1 MRKDGRVL
9 FYVFFALS
17 AIGIVIPG
25 KLSAQSCINQ
35 IGIGISAS
43 GIRGDIG
50 GGGILPELSASAGI
64 LYKRNV
70 SERVALGVAATYG
83 SLRSSDSRSA
93 SPEIRLRG
101 LEYDIKF
108 FETTFEA
115 DFSFVP
121 FRYDRKKAWSP
132 FMRLSAGAMASQGRK
147 PADRMWSSAGDVY
160 DDALSRTAWR
170 VFPLAGLGFGIKAK
184 LSRRIGVEVYAV
196 TAYTFSD
203 DADMSAPKA
212 GYVYPSGG
220 TAAGITG
227 ASGGDWTVRA
237 GIRFGYFFGR
247 EDCRCD

>member
-1 MRKDGRVL
+1 MRKDAKVL

-17 AIGIVIPG
+17 AIGVVIPG

-35 IGIGISAS
+35 IGGGIGAS

-50 GGGILPELSASAGI
+50 GGRFMPELSASGEV

-70 SERVALGVAATYG
+70 SERVALGGAAVYG
-83 SLRSSDSRSA
+83 VFRSDDSRSA
-93 SPEIRLRG
+93 DREIRLRG
-101 LEYDIKF
+101 LKYEIKF

-115 DFSFVP
+115 DFSFIP
-121 FRYDRKKAWSP
+121 FRYDRKKAWAP
-132 FMRLSAGAMASQGRK
+132 FMRLSAGAMASQGCK
-147 PADRMWSSAGDVY
+147 PLRGMWTSAGDAY
-160 DDALSRTAWR
+160 DEALSGLAWR
-170 VFPLAGLGFGIKAK
+170 VFPLAGLGFGAKAK

-203 DADMSAPKA
+203 DADMSAPRA
-212 GYVYPSGG
+212 GYVDPSAGG
-220 TAAGITG
+220 AARITG
-227 ASGGDWTVRA
+227 ASGGDWSVRA